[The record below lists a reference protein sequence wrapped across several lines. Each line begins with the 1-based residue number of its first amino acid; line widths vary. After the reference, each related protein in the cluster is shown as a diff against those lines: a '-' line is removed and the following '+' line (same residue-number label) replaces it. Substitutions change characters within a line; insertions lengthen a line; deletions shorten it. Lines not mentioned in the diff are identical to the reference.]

1 MNILGLMVGE
11 APNVEKAEEICKLFE
26 GCPYK
31 KISTAKDR
39 QVLILFSIPEDHRWW
54 LEGLEREP
62 EKTLGLSEAKV
73 FFSEM
78 PEYPLE
84 VADQR
89 EDAPCG
95 SDCKKCD
102 FFNEMCNGCPSVYG
116 YSTEQ

>member
-31 KISTAKDR
+31 KINTAKDR

-102 FFNEMCNGCPSVYG
+102 FFDEMCNGCPSVYG